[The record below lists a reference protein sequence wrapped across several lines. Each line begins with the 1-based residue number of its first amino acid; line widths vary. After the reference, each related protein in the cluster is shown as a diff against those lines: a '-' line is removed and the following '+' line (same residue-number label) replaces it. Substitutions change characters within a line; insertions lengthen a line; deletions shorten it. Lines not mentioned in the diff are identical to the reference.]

1 MTPDVTIEIYGS
13 LGVIIIS
20 AIIYI
25 ISKMIFDR
33 RTNKALANDGNV
45 SGRKMLS
52 PVAVTAIA
60 AAVMLIGLAVVPH
73 IVNIGS
79 GRGDIEFIFET
90 QKNAYTPDLNRY
102 TLVTELSA
110 ETEEYLIYRAAKKE
124 DVIYKIV
131 CKCADIPGFSRAE
144 LTLSTDKTGKIG
156 GTFELDDLGDGTNG
170 FYSASIE
177 NIEMP
182 GTVSITLKDKNDKAL
197 SGISADLK

>member
-13 LGVIIIS
+13 LGVIILS

-33 RTNKALANDGNV
+33 RTNKALANDGNG

-90 QKNAYTPDLNRY
+90 KKNAYTPDLNRY

-110 ETEEYLIYRAAKKE
+110 ETEEYLIYRAAKKRRCNLQ
-124 DVIYKIV
+124 DSVQMRRYSRLLTGR
-131 CKCADIPGFSRAE
+131 ADIIYRQNRQNRR
-144 LTLSTDKTGKIG
+144 
-156 GTFELDDLGDGTNG
+156 DLRT
-170 FYSASIE
+170 
-177 NIEMP
+177 
-182 GTVSITLKDKNDKAL
+182 
-197 SGISADLK
+197 